1 MGLFEKDIDITRNIK
16 LIDWLKTELIADISN
31 LFKLLLN
38 GFKEELFES
47 VTETL
52 ANIILI
58 AYILGKRL
66 GISYNAIELKVESK
80 IKLGIIDNHEV
91 EKYYGDLSE
100 LSKHLSYSRTK
111 KSSNNI

>member
-1 MGLFEKDIDITRNIK
+1 MTDDK
-16 LIDWLKTELIADISN
+16 
-31 LFKLLLN
+31 
-38 GFKEELFES
+38 
-47 VTETL
+47 
-52 ANIILI
+52 IIQ
-58 AYILGKRL
+58 YC
-66 GISYNAIELKVESK
+66 YNKLKVESK